1 MFDSLYEFSVH
12 EALLNGVQVMC
23 MDKQEGVLYD
33 LLKLPVDEYIGILK
47 TAAEDRENRFLF
59 YYWKEGKADDA
70 V

>member
-12 EALLNGVQVMC
+12 DALLSGVQVMC

-47 TAAEDRENRFLF
+47 TATEYRENRFLF
-59 YYWKEGKADDA
+59 DYWKEGKADDA